1 MVEVKERP
9 ARISLTPTPTA
20 EQRLPAASVRAC
32 D

>member
-1 MVEVKERP
+1 MVEVKQRP
-9 ARISLTPTPTA
+9 GRIFVTPAPMA